1 MRRDEMRR
9 DVHVLAAAV
18 ANCDVHV
25 LAACVCLAH
34 AQRAGVLQRGVCS
47 P

>member
-18 ANCDVHV
+18 ANSDVHV
-25 LAACVCLAH
+25 LAAAVA
-34 AQRAGVLQRGVCS
+34 RACS
-47 P
+47 SGY